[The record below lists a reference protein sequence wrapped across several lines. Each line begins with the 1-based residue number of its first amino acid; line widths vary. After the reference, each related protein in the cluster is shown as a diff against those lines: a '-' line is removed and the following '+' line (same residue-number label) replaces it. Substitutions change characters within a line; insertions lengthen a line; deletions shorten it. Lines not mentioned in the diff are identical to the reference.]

1 MKYLNVAL
9 FAIALISSTAAAPAT
24 FSKDRCGPKFGKCD
38 KGYCCSQYNWCGTSN
53 DHCGKGCQSEF
64 GICGTSS
71 SNPSKPSKPSN
82 PSIPVDSSS
91 IKWENQYGKIDK
103 EARPYA
109 KAIWNFLVKKIG
121 NKNGA
126 AGMIGNL
133 YAESRLQPADLEKKY
148 EKQFKMND
156 QEYTKAVDKGTY
168 KKFTTD
174 KGGYGL
180 VQWTSKN
187 RKTKLLEYAKK
198 RGTSIGDLQ
207 MQLDFLW
214 IELQDY
220 QSLIKTLKNA
230 SSVQKASDA
239 VMLIY
244 EQPQDQ
250 SQKKLNERANYGKM
264 LKLALDH

>member
-1 MKYLNVAL
+1 L
-9 FAIALISSTAAAPAT
+9 
-24 FSKDRCGPKFGKCD
+24 
-38 KGYCCSQYNWCGTSN
+38 
-53 DHCGKGCQSEF
+53 
-64 GICGTSS
+64 
-71 SNPSKPSKPSN
+71 
-82 PSIPVDSSS
+82 
-91 IKWENQYGKIDK
+91 
-103 EARPYA
+103 
-109 KAIWNFLVKKIG
+109 G
-121 NKNGA
+121 NKYGA
-126 AGMIGNL
+126 AGLIGNL

-148 EKQFKMND
+148 EKQFGMKD
-156 QEYTKAVDKGTY
+156 EEYTRAVDNGSY

-214 IELQDY
+214 IELQEGY
-220 QSLIKTLKNA
+220 QSLIKTLKKA
-230 SSVQKASDA
+230 SSVQEASDA

-244 EQPQDQ
+244 EQPEDK
-250 SQKKLNERANYGKM
+250 SQEKLNLRAKQGKM